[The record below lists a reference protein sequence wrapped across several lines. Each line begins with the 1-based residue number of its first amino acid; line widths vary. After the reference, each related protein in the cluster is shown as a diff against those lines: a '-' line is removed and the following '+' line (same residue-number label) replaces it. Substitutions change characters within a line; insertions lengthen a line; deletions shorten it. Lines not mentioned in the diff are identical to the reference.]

1 VERLWCFSGFLC
13 VNVAMMK
20 RVFFFFLI
28 GLSCMILRVK
38 VTVLV
43 IFMVYL
49 EGLGVSFFF
58 FNI

>member
-1 VERLWCFSGFLC
+1 
-13 VNVAMMK
+13 
-20 RVFFFFLI
+20 
-28 GLSCMILRVK
+28 MILRVK